1 MTLIQSMG
9 SALKDPCLDKWVDLQ
24 IGGDK
29 SGIPVKKNPVGRMGI
44 C

>member
-9 SALKDPCLDKWVDLQ
+9 PALKEPRLDKWVDLQ
-24 IGGDK
+24 MGGDK
-29 SGIPVKKNPVGRMGI
+29 SGIPVKKNPLGRRGI

>member
-9 SALKDPCLDKWVDLQ
+9 PALKDPCLDKRVDLQ
-24 IGGDK
+24 MGGGK
-29 SGIPVKKNPVGRMGI
+29 SGIPVKKNPVGRTGI